1 MKNKCL
7 LLLLSITLLLAGC
20 DRKVAHYEN
29 LKQLE
34 GGKTFAVPTGT
45 AADQFVL
52 KRFPDARIVYYNTVL
67 DCALAVKG
75 GKADAAVYDKPVLK
89 NIAAKNEGLIVLDEL
104 LLPDN
109 YGFAVDKQNTSLKAA
124 MDEVLAKLKS
134 NGTYDD
140 MLVRWFPA
148 KGGPAPMPEISFE
161 GAEGVLLFG
170 TSAYTE
176 PMSYFSSD
184 QKIAGFDIEFA
195 QHIAKHLNKKL
206 EIVNMEFGAMLP
218 ALISGKVEMVG
229 AGLSITE
236 ERAKSVL
243 FSESYY
249 ESGLAALVN
258 LPSESATAQAS
269 TAENTKQE
277 WTEIGVLMGSIHES
291 YAIKNYPGKKILAY
305 NSVPDMLM
313 ALSTGKVQGAFMD
326 HTSVREVLS
335 ANENFGLLQSNLFSV
350 DIAAG
355 FNKKSAELR
364 EEFNRFL
371 AEIKAD
377 GTYDAM
383 VKRWHEDIGASMP
396 EIANPNPVGEIN
408 IGIVS
413 DIGLPF
419 AAKSE
424 GQWRGF
430 DVELGSRFGAWSGK
444 RINWID
450 MPFGSL
456 LPSLVSGK
464 IDIITASLM
473 ITEERQKQIDFSDPY
488 YASGVSIIG
497 IKDQHKTMDE
507 NNPMPSDF
515 ITSNTVIG
523 VLQGSIH
530 ELYAIKKFPESSLQL
545 YNTVPDMLIA
555 LNSKKIDVAF
565 MGQSWIK
572 EALASNQSFRFLIK
586 NLYLVDIGAGF
597 HKQSAELR
605 QEFNRFLEEIKASGI
620 HQEMVYR
627 WLEGPAGSKMPAI
640 TNPNPSG
647 ILKVGISGDNGLP
660 FAARTEEGYIG
671 FDVELV
677 SRFAAWSGK
686 KIEWVD
692 MPFGSL
698 LPSMNGR
705 KIDLITASLAITEE
719 RQKQIDFSE
728 PYYATGVSLI
738 GRMDAAEQAA
748 SNKMNV
754 LDDIADKKVG
764 IFTGTVHD
772 AFMEKKFPR
781 AQVFRFE
788 STADMMLSLKSG
800 KVDAAMFDLITA
812 GLVLKRNPDLG
823 MLTNDVLDMPLG
835 VGFNKKNPGL
845 LNEFNDFL
853 REIKQDGTYDIM
865 HERWFVNDAE
875 EAVIP
880 DFVQPVSDKKLVAGV
895 SVEDLPYVAL
905 MNGKYVG
912 FDIEMIQTFAMRRN
926 YALEIITIEFPALVA
941 ALSAGKVDL
950 ITDGIAIS
958 EERAKQINFSDP
970 YAIFRTAVIA
980 HKKNLAKYKDEKTE
994 VVAVPFF
1001 QKVSESFYNNIILE
1015 KRYLMILR
1023 GLSVTII
1030 ISVLSAIAGTFLG
1043 GLICFMR
1050 MSKNRLLKVFAS
1062 YFISLIR
1069 GTPVLVFLMI
1079 IYYVVFAS
1087 VNINPVIVAVIAFG
1101 INFAA
1106 YVSEMFRS
1114 SIEGIDKGQHE
1125 AGIASGFTKIK
1136 TFIYII
1142 MPQAMQ
1148 RVLPVYKGE
1157 FISLV
1162 KMTSIV
1168 GYIAVEDLTKAS
1180 DIIRSRTFD
1189 AFFPLIMAAVIYIII
1204 AWLLT
1209 LVLDYAEFNV
1219 DPKKRR
1225 LSLRK
1230 EAKQ

>member
-1 MKNKCL
+1 MKNRFL
-7 LLLLSITLLLAGC
+7 FFIFSIMLFFGGC
-20 DRKVAHYEN
+20 EEKATYFEN

-52 KRFPDARIVYYNTVL
+52 KRFPDAELVYYNTVL

-75 GKADAAVYDKPVLK
+75 RKADAAVYDKPVLK
-89 NIAAKNEGLIVLDEL
+89 NIAAKNEGLNVLDDL
-104 LLPDN
+104 LLPDS
-109 YGFAVDKQNTSLKAA
+109 YGFAVDKKNTSLKAA
-124 MDEVLAKLKS
+124 MDEVLIKLKAD
-134 NGTYDD
+134 GTYNE
-140 MLVRWFPA
+140 MLERWFPE
-148 KGGPAPMPEISFE
+148 KGGPAPMPEIPLE
-161 GAEGVLLFG
+161 GTEGVLVFG
-170 TSAYTE
+170 TSAFTE
-176 PMSYFSSD
+176 PMTYFSAD
-184 QKIAGFDIEFA
+184 QKIIGFDIEFA
-195 QHIAKHLNKKL
+195 QRIAKHLNKKL

-218 ALISGKVEMVG
+218 ALISGKVEMIG

-258 LPSESATAQAS
+258 LPPQSSVTHASA
-269 TAENTKQE
+269 AENPEEQ
-277 WTEIGVLMGSIHES
+277 WTEIGVLMGSIHEG
-291 YAIKNYPGKKILAY
+291 YALKKYPEKKVLSY

-313 ALSTGKVQGAFMD
+313 ALNSGKVQAAFMD

-335 ANENFGLLQSNLFSV
+335 VNQNFDLLQSNIFSV

-355 FNKKSAELR
+355 FNKKSTELR
-364 EEFNRFL
+364 EAFNHFL

-383 VKRWHEDIGASMP
+383 VKRWHEEVGASMP
-396 EIANPNPVGEIN
+396 EIPNPNPVGAIN

-444 RINWID
+444 AVNWID

-456 LPSLVSGK
+456 LPSLVSEK

-488 YASGVSIIG
+488 YASGVS
-497 IKDQHKTMDE
+497 
-507 NNPMPSDF
+507 
-515 ITSNTVIG
+515 
-523 VLQGSIH
+523 
-530 ELYAIKKFPESSLQL
+530 
-545 YNTVPDMLIA
+545 
-555 LNSKKIDVAF
+555 
-565 MGQSWIK
+565 
-572 EALASNQSFRFLIK
+572 
-586 NLYLVDIGAGF
+586 
-597 HKQSAELR
+597 
-605 QEFNRFLEEIKASGI
+605 
-620 HQEMVYR
+620 
-627 WLEGPAGSKMPAI
+627 
-640 TNPNPSG
+640 
-647 ILKVGISGDNGLP
+647 
-660 FAARTEEGYIG
+660 
-671 FDVELV
+671 
-677 SRFAAWSGK
+677 
-686 KIEWVD
+686 
-692 MPFGSL
+692 
-698 LPSMNGR
+698 
-705 KIDLITASLAITEE
+705 
-719 RQKQIDFSE
+719 
-728 PYYATGVSLI
+728 LI
-738 GRMDAAEQAA
+738 GMKDATEQAT
-748 SNKMNV
+748 SNKMKV
-754 LDDIADKKVG
+754 LEDIANKKVG

-781 AQVFRFE
+781 AEVFRFE
-788 STADMMLSLKSG
+788 RTADMLLSLKSG
-800 KVDAAMFDLITA
+800 KIDAAMFDLSTA
-812 GLVLKRNPDLG
+812 GIVLKRNPEMG
-823 MLTNDVLDMPLG
+823 MLSSDVLDMPLG
-835 VGFNKKNPGL
+835 IGFNKKNTPL

-853 REIKQDGTYDIM
+853 KEIKQDGTYETM
-865 HERWFVNDAE
+865 HERWFVNDPE
-875 EAVIP
+875 VAVMP
-880 DFVQPVSDKKLVAGV
+880 DFVKPASGKKLVAGV
-895 SVEDLPYVAL
+895 SVEDLPYVAM

-912 FDIEMIQTFAMRRN
+912 FDIELIQAFAMRHN
-926 YALEIITIEFPALVA
+926 YALEITTIEFAALVA
-941 ALSAGKVDL
+941 ALSSGKVDL

-980 HKKNLAKYKDEKTE
+980 PKSKLAKYGDEKVET
-994 VVAVPFF
+994 VSVPFF
-1001 QKVSESFYNNIILE
+1001 QRMSESFYNNIILE

-1030 ISVLSAIAGTFLG
+1030 ISVLAAIAGTLLG

-1050 MSKNRLLKVFAS
+1050 MSKNKFLKIFAS

-1114 SIEGIDKGQHE
+1114 SIESIDKGQNE
-1125 AGIASGFTKIK
+1125 AGIASGFTKIQ
-1136 TFIYII
+1136 TFIHII

-1209 LVLDYAEFNV
+1209 LVLNYAEFSV

-1230 EAKQ
+1230 VAKQ